1 MKKVCFV
8 GGGNMAS
15 AMLAGLR
22 KAHPALVCHIIEPF
36 APARDKLAA
45 TGVTVYATAE
55 RAAVD
60 GADAVVLAVK
70 PQMLEGVARE
80 AARFAAAKPVFVSI
94 AAGVSLA
101 RLQSFLGDTAAIVRA
116 MPNLPASIGAGVTVA
131 AANGLATKAQ
141 RRLAGALLTAA
152 GDLEWLEDETPIDAV
167 TAVSGSGPAYVFLLV
182 ETLAAAGVEAG
193 LAPDLAMRLAR
204 RTIVGSGALL
214 SALPDQAAEKL
225 RRDVTSPG
233 GTTEAALGVLMA
245 AKGLAPLMAK
255 AVKAAVKRARE
266 LGR

>member
-1 MKKVCFV
+1 MSAILLIGAGRMGAALARGWIAEGRGPEIAVVEPHPDPAFARALKKA
-8 GGGNMAS
+8 GGRLNP
-15 AMLAGLR
+15 
-22 KAHPALVCHIIEPF
+22 KPAAI
-36 APARDKLAA
+36 ATPA
-45 TGVTVYATAE
+45 
-55 RAAVD
+55 
-60 GADAVVLAVK
+60 AVVLAVK

-80 AARFAAAKPVFVSI
+80 AARHAAAKPVFISI